1 MGFLQDLISR
11 GQKAAKAY
19 AGDATFLM
27 GAAAAAA
34 IVTRADGQV
43 DEGEIT
49 AALEGLTANPLLK
62 TFPASKIEDVF
73 TQALDRA
80 KSRAGKIELQRSI
93 AALAIRSLEER
104 QDVFLIGA
112 DVADSDGIGAEE
124 RKVLDEIAK
133 TLGLDAAKLLGEQ
146 KAARPL

>member
-1 MGFLQDLISR
+1 MGFLQDIIAR

-19 AGDATFLM
+19 TGDTAFLM

-43 DEGEIT
+43 DDGEIK

-93 AALAIRSLEER
+93 AALAVRSLEER
-104 QDVFLIGA
+104 QDVLLIGA
-112 DVADSDGIGAEE
+112 DVADNDGIGPEE
-124 RKVLDEIAK
+124 RKVLEEIGD
-133 TLGLDAAKLLGEQ
+133 TLRLDVTKLIGEPARTAA
-146 KAARPL
+146 